1 MRHGAVVRAAA
12 LACAALACTVLA
24 NVAPALAQEA
34 APGAPAGCD
43 RERGERVFSKCA
55 ICHARDAALP
65 SPVGPNLAGVVGRQS
80 ATLAQFKYTKALRE
94 LRQKWTPDLL
104 ERFLTDPQAF
114 VPGTAMAFTGLKDA
128 DDRAAVICLL
138 EISRQTSR

>member
-1 MRHGAVVRAAA
+1 MRHGAVMRMAWAWLA
-12 LACAALACTVLA
+12 LAIAAPVQ
-24 NVAPALAQEA
+24 APAQDAATA
-34 APGAPAGCD
+34 APAAVPAGCD
-43 RERGERVFSKCA
+43 RERGERVFTKCA

-65 SPVGPNLAGVVGRQS
+65 SLVGPNLAGVVGRQS

-94 LRQKWTPDLL
+94 LRQKWTPELL
-104 ERFLTDPQAF
+104 ERFLADPQGL

-138 EISRQTSR
+138 ANSR